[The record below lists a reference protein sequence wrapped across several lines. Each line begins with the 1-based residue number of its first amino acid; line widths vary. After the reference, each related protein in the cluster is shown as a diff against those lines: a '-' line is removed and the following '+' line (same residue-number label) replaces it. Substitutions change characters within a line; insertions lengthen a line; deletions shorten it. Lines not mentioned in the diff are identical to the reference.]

1 MNKKLGFD
9 ELIGKRLLSA
19 EAWESGDKSWLMH
32 TDAGDYR
39 LEIEDEG
46 CGGNDSH
53 AYLSGVSGMDDVRG
67 EVIASVEEESDGYG
81 AEVRLRT
88 VAGKT
93 CFINIT
99 HEQNG
104 YYGFAY
110 ELIFCPNAGREPA
123 RSCNAKQQDGQS

>member
-19 EAWESGDKSWLMH
+19 EAWESGDTSWLLH
-32 TDAGDYR
+32 TDAGDY
-39 LEIEDEG
+39 LLDIEDDG

-53 AYLSGVSGMDDVRG
+53 AFLSGVSGLDAVKG
-67 EVIASVEEESDGYG
+67 EIIASVDEDSDAYG
-81 AEVRLRT
+81 AEAKLHAGT
-88 VAGKT
+88 GKT
-93 CFINIT
+93 CIINIT

-110 ELIFCPNAGREPA
+110 ELVLLPNT
-123 RSCNAKQQDGQS
+123 